1 MSLLTGKGCGVSMKL
16 SPELG
21 EEQCCKDKCECVP
34 SFSEVPAF
42 SRGGQM
48 VNKPRLG
55 TDISED
61 PACASSLRLSQLCLS
76 EAASSHLQT
85 NDKIRNVNYITHFQF
100 LNYQNLSFSSR
111 IFFGRPHIKNFK
123 EAIITKQSA
132 WSCGAICPFNSSTTS
147 EDELKNPGSNEF

>member
-100 LNYQNLSFSSR
+100 LNY
-111 IFFGRPHIKNFK
+111 
-123 EAIITKQSA
+123 
-132 WSCGAICPFNSSTTS
+132 
-147 EDELKNPGSNEF
+147 